1 MSKPITINFHNRT
14 LRSIVLLSCLVVLV
28 GLVLPMAAFAEPPL
42 PVGAE
47 KCAGCHSE
55 ETVAW
60 LDSPHAKAANNDL
73 PGATCEA
80 CHGSYVEGHAREGIM
95 QLTVDSSGC
104 ADCHTNTFEQWT
116 GTTHAQAG
124 VQCIGCHQSHSQEL
138 RLTDER
144 LCVSCHRDRT
154 EDFFHTA
161 HYAAQVNC
169 TNCHLDTSALSA
181 APPTPPEGGT
191 SAEASGTPSIPAPSH
206 DFTAISSQ
214 VCITCHKQDV
224 YATSDRVNRE
234 QLLAMVNQVPVLSA
248 QLDHVRQTNE
258 SLETMTF
265 VSLGLGIAVGGMLG
279 IIFTLIVGYIGQRR
293 TK

>member
-1 MSKPITINFHNRT
+1 MLKPITINFHSRT
-14 LRSIVLLSCLVVLV
+14 LRSIILLSCLLVLF
-28 GLVLPMAAFAEPPL
+28 GLVLPMATLAAPPL

-47 KCAGCHSE
+47 KCAGCHTE
-55 ETVAW
+55 ETAAW

-104 ADCHTNTFEQWT
+104 ADCHVKTFGQWI

-124 VQCIGCHQSHSQEL
+124 VQCIGCHLSHSQEL

-144 LCVSCHRDRT
+144 LCASCHRNRT

-161 HYAAQVNC
+161 HYAAKVTC
-169 TNCHLDTSALSA
+169 TNCHLASPTSQEIATVS
-181 APPTPPEGGT
+181 T
-191 SAEASGTPSIPAPSH
+191 STEASATLGVPAPSH

-224 YATSDRVNRE
+224 YATSDNVTRE
-234 QLLAMVNQVPVLSA
+234 QLLALVNQVPTLSA
-248 QLDHVRQTNE
+248 QLDRARQTNK
-258 SLETMTF
+258 SLQTMTF
-265 VSLGLGIAVGGMLG
+265 ASLGLGIAVGGMLG
-279 IIFTLIVGYIGQRR
+279 IIFTLIVGYVSQRR
-293 TK
+293 VK